1 VTTNSLQPT
10 QNYLVRVMGTGSRFR
25 GTLNSLA
32 ILAGFGLFSVACAP
46 VETAVV
52 AEPGHAF
59 ALPLG
64 QTAALKGTDL
74 RLTFK
79 EVRTDSRCPV
89 DVQCV
94 WAGEAKIGVVV
105 SGNGTT
111 EETKIL
117 SLTPADNETRAGNLR
132 IRFVGLAPAPRQAD
146 APAARAYV
154 AQLVVDQP

>member
-1 VTTNSLQPT
+1 MIQNRHARRCVLGALTVIAALSL
-10 QNYLVRVMGTGSRFR
+10 
-25 GTLNSLA
+25 
-32 ILAGFGLFSVACAP
+32 FGAACAP

-52 AEPGHAF
+52 AEPGQAF

-64 QTAALKGTDL
+64 KTAAVKGSDV

-79 EVRTDSRCPV
+79 DVRTDSRCPV

-94 WAGEAKIGVVV
+94 WAGEAKIGVVI

-111 EETKIL
+111 EETKVL
-117 SLTPADNETRAGNLR
+117 SLTPADSEARAGNLR
-132 IRFVGLAPAPRQAD
+132 IRFVGLAPVPRQAD
-146 APAARAYV
+146 AGTARAYV

>member
-1 VTTNSLQPT
+1 MI
-10 QNYLVRVMGTGSRFR
+10 QNR
-25 GTLNSLA
+25 LA
-32 ILAGFGLFSVACAP
+32 RRLAHGALTVVAALTLFSAACAP

-52 AEPGHAF
+52 AEPGQAF

-64 QTAALKGTDL
+64 KTAAVKGSDV

-79 EVRTDSRCPV
+79 DVRTDSRCSV

-94 WAGEAKIGVVV
+94 WAGEAKIGVVI

-111 EETKIL
+111 EETKVL
-117 SLTPADNETRAGNLR
+117 SLTPADSETSAGNLR
-132 IRFVGLAPAPRQAD
+132 VRFVGLAPLPRQAD
-146 APAARAYV
+146 AGTARAYV

>member
-1 VTTNSLQPT
+1 MQSPASEEQMI
-10 QNYLVRVMGTGSRFR
+10 QNRRARRRALGAL
-25 GTLNSLA
+25 TLAAALGPFWA
-32 ILAGFGLFSVACAP
+32 ACAP
-46 VETAVV
+46 VETAIV
-52 AEPGHAF
+52 AEPGQAF

-64 QTAALKGTDL
+64 QTAAVKGTDV

-79 EVRTDSRCPV
+79 DVRTDSRCPV

-94 WAGEAKIGVVV
+94 WAGEAKIGVVI

-117 SLTPADNETRAGNLR
+117 TLAPGASDASAGNLR
-132 IRFVGLAPAPRQAD
+132 IRFVGLAPVPRQSNAGTS
-146 APAARAYV
+146 RAYV

>member
-1 VTTNSLQPT
+1 MIHNRLARRRALCALIVTAALT
-10 QNYLVRVMGTGSRFR
+10 
-25 GTLNSLA
+25 
-32 ILAGFGLFSVACAP
+32 LFSAACAP

-52 AEPGHAF
+52 AEPGQAF

-64 QTAALKGTDL
+64 MTAAVKGSDV

-79 EVRTDSRCPV
+79 DVRTDSRCPV

-105 SGNGTT
+105 SGTGTT
-111 EETKIL
+111 EETKVL
-117 SLTPADNETRAGNLR
+117 SLAPADSEARAGNLR
-132 IRFVGLAPAPRQAD
+132 IRFVGLAPVPRQAD
-146 APAARAYV
+146 AGTARAYV